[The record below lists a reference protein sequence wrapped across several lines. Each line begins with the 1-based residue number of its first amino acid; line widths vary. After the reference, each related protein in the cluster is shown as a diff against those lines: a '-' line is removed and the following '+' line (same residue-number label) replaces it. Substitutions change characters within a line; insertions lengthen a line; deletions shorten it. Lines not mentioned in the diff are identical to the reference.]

1 MGMEYT
7 SKYTMYQFQFIYF
20 SIRRAIVTLRTER
33 KRNGNF
39 LEMEVTIMMRNR
51 IQCASAVLVL
61 VMTLCA
67 TSLWA
72 HEHHASL
79 AGPQTST
86 QEALREAWLNP
97 GKEGSLFTQSGWL
110 LFRSGESK
118 NLNFK
123 HGDIAGTGQRTGPVP
138 QVHPAVSIH
147 IRPGEIPMLGLETGG
162 IPLWK
167 W

>member
-1 MGMEYT
+1 MEYT
-7 SKYTMYQFQFIYF
+7 SKYTMAQPQFIYF
-20 SIRRAIVTLRTER
+20 LIHRAIVTLRTER
-33 KRNGNF
+33 KRNGSF

-79 AGPQTST
+79 AALQTST

-97 GKEGSLFTQSGWL
+97 GKEGSLFTQNGL
-110 LFRSGESK
+110 QLFRSGEPEG
-118 NLNFK
+118 LNFEL
-123 HGDIAGTGQRTGPVP
+123 GGMAGTRSRTRPVP
-138 QVHPAVSIH
+138 QVHPDVSVN
-147 IRPGEIPMLGLETGG
+147 IRPDGISTPDLGAAG